1 VNGSAGLE
9 QDRALLDR
17 TSTAQRVAGILR
29 ERIMEGQFRPG
40 TRLSEE
46 TITSGLSIS
55 RNTLR
60 EAFRILTHEKL
71 LVHELNRGVFVRV
84 LDTDDLRDLYR
95 VRRLIECSAIRDLK
109 EIPPAAAER
118 LEAAVRSGE
127 KAAEENRWTDV
138 GTANLRFH
146 QAIVS
151 LIGSPRIDEMMDR
164 VWAELRLVWAVIDN
178 PMMVHEPFVIPNR
191 HILNS
196 LLNGDPARAVDILE
210 HYLADAEQKFVDAYA
225 AR

>member
-1 VNGSAGLE
+1 MNGSAGLE

-84 LDTDDLRDLYR
+84 LDSDDLRDLYQ
-95 VRRLIECSAIRDLK
+95 VRRLIECNAIRGRT

-118 LEAAVRSGE
+118 LEAAVSSAE

-151 LIGSPRIDEMMDR
+151 LIDSPRINEMMDR

-178 PMMVHEPFVIPNR
+178 PMMVHEPFVKPNR
-191 HILNS
+191 QILKCLMIN
-196 LLNGDPARAVDILE
+196 NFDFAVQILE
-210 HYLADAEQKFVDAYA
+210 DYLLDAERKFVEAYA